1 MKSILILLITLLA
14 FNKIKASDVQLPDT
28 AKVYSRKLATVDTK
42 AGNLKFLLRGGIVS
56 TYRKG
61 QEVFEKK
68 YRLKYYDFGCV
79 MPSNISIDDY
89 NKIVAGYLDKKF
101 GLSWRNE
108 VRKDVV
114 GIWQVVKDKMV

>member
-1 MKSILILLITLLA
+1 MKNILILLIALIV
-14 FNKIKASDVQLPDT
+14 FNKIKAAVLQLPDT
-28 AKVYSRKLATVDTK
+28 AKVYSRKLATADIK
-42 AGNLKFLLRGGIVS
+42 AGNLKFIVRGGIVS

-68 YRLKYYDFGCV
+68 YRLKYHDFGCV

-89 NKIVAGYLDKKF
+89 NKIIAGYLDKKF

-108 VRKDVV
+108 VRRDVV
-114 GIWQVVKDKMV
+114 GI

>member
-1 MKSILILLITLLA
+1 MKSILILLIALLA
-14 FNKIKASDVQLPDT
+14 FNKIRASEVNYADT
-28 AKVYSRKLATVDTK
+28 AKVYSRKLATADIK

-68 YRLKYYDFGCV
+68 YRLKYSDFGCV

-89 NKIVAGYLDKKF
+89 NRIVAGYLDKKF

-108 VRKDVV
+108 VRKDVA
-114 GIWQVVKDKMV
+114 GI